1 MTDEKK
7 YPISFRLIWSMLAPM
22 LVPRWPFFVSLAALA
37 FLIAVLAVI
46 EPYVYGR
53 IVDLV
58 IFSVSEGVNAADG
71 FGRIAPF
78 LFAWAGV
85 VVVSTGILAAYSWIS
100 WYVGNN
106 AERELTERSFRKFL
120 TFSTRRFA
128 DERAGAL
135 LQRMTNGRDAIWR
148 LLVEGFRTFLQSGAI
163 FVVVVGVGA
172 YLDWRL
178 ALAALAIIPID
189 VALGAWNLNLS
200 LRKQETMNEK
210 WEETTGIVGD
220 TFANVASVQG
230 VGAENRILVR
240 FSAIFK
246 KLIAEQVRLNVQ
258 WAVFDAGIGS
268 VYIFGRLLVFLVG
281 TRLVLSGETSLG
293 TLVTFLGFTGAMYGA
308 VSSMVGSLPSMATAL
323 GRLGRLASMFEEVPE
338 VRDLPEANSAPAM
351 RGDVEFDGVWFSYA
365 DADKPVLRGISVKVP
380 AGKTFA
386 VVGESGAGKSTLAKL
401 LVRFADPTKG
411 SVRFDGI
418 DLRDMTLSTLRPQ
431 VGFVMQENLLFHET
445 VLYNL
450 RFAKPNATREEVVE
464 AAKRAQAHEFIA
476 KLPKGYDTVVGERGV
491 KLSGGQKQRI
501 ALARVLLANPPILV
515 LDEATSALDS
525 KTEHDLQ
532 RALREVMRNR
542 TTIVIAHRLSTVMD
556 ADNILVMDKGRVVDQ
571 GVHSELIRRDNL
583 YKKFWEIQA
592 GGYV

>member
-1 MTDEKK
+1 
-7 YPISFRLIWSMLAPM
+7 MLAPM